1 MGKIVLDR
9 DEGYGVYERTDRH
22 TPMRDVMLAGIY
34 EPVGAVPELGT
45 LLAPLNATVELNGIV
60 VVATEYRQAAIAA
73 LESMKFVLSSAATAD
88 PIEGN
93 ATYVLGG
100 FGGSG
105 WVTSMISA
113 GLVVMVQSQSVQTGS
128 VRLAATKNPYIVA
141 QLCKPGAGWAV
152 LGGSDAIVAQAA
164 GTLKPITIGPPGGCK
179 PPYVLQGDMCVLPQ
193 TAPVPAPAEENKL
206 PAWVLPVAIGGGAL
220 LIAGLLL
227 VGKKGSPRPK
237 AMTPN
242 AARAAASRSTRYE
255 IHGLDTGYGPYT
267 LKQFLAVL
275 RLKGITPRGHTGSG
289 DPTFK
294 ELMGPTYDEP
304 GVVRYETWG
313 VYDLLSR

>member
-1 MGKIVLDR
+1 MSKIVLDR

-34 EPVGAVPELGT
+34 EPVGAVPELAT
-45 LLAPLNATVELNGIV
+45 LLAPLEATAELNGLV
-60 VVATEYRQAAIAA
+60 VVRTEYRQAAIAA
-73 LESMKFVLSSAATAD
+73 LETMKFVQASAAGAD

-128 VRLAATKNPYIVA
+128 VLLAATKNPYIVA
-141 QLCKPGAGWAV
+141 QRCKPGAGWAV

-164 GTLKPITIGPPGGCK
+164 EKLKPITIGPPGGCK

-193 TAPVPAPAEENKL
+193 TAPAPAPEKKL
-206 PAWVLPVAIGGGAL
+206 PEWVLPVAIGGGAL
-220 LIAGLLL
+220 LIAGLL
-227 VGKKGSPRPK
+227 VIGQRRSAPAR
-237 AMTPN
+237 MTPN
-242 AARAAASRSTRYE
+242 RRRVTAENVKRGQAWRKLHPVVKKRRKTRRSRKS
-255 IHGLDTGYGPYT
+255 
-267 LKQFLAVL
+267 
-275 RLKGITPRGHTGSG
+275 
-289 DPTFK
+289 
-294 ELMGPTYDEP
+294 
-304 GVVRYETWG
+304 
-313 VYDLLSR
+313 